1 MLPKLARAAWF
12 IAKQWPRAGHRGCA
26 MLDTQN
32 GGVAGTAASVEGGG
46 HSAQFSFRN
55 DTERNLT
62 LSLVCVFL
70 LLCLSVR
77 LSLSVSVCPVDLYLS
92 VPICTLY
99 HLSEACVLCSI
110 SCPVPCVLCAL
121 ACVLCPES
129 KSESES
135 EAESELETESA
146 SALESKSESM
156 LESESELVLV

>member
-32 GGVAGTAASVEGGG
+32 GGVAGTAAGVEGGG

-70 LLCLSVR
+70 LLCLSLSVCR
-77 LSLSVSVCPVDLYLS
+77 CLSLSVPLISIYLCLS
-92 VPICTLY
+92 VLCIICPKPV
-99 HLSEACVLCSI
+99 SCVLY
-110 SCPVPCVLCAL
+110 P
-121 ACVLCPES
+121 VLCPVS
-129 KSESES
+129 C
-135 EAESELETESA
+135 
-146 SALESKSESM
+146 
-156 LESESELVLV
+156 VLWPVSCVLSRSRSRNRRQSRSWRRSRRRRWSRSRSRCWSRSRSWC